1 MKSIVLTGGGTAG
14 HALPHLAIYPYIKD
28 SFDNFYY
35 IGSYNGIER
44 SLLSDKFQY
53 FPITTTKLVRSLSLE
68 NLKIAPN
75 LIKGTRE
82 AQNVL
87 KKLQPSV
94 IFSKGGYVAVP
105 VALAANKLKIPV
117 ITHESDFSLG
127 LANKIIAKK
136 CDYVLTSFESV
147 AKKLK
152 NGVFTGPPVREFIL
166 NKQKALSYFGLSGK
180 KPIILVIGGSSGSL
194 TLNNAITGL
203 LPDLLTKYDL
213 VHLCGGKR
221 ITEKQ
226 DGYVKVGYLD
236 DISIAYSVCDLAVS
250 RAGAGVL
257 FELLSLNIPA
267 LFIPL
272 SKKISRGDQII
283 NADYFYRKGFCNV
296 LNEEN
301 LKNTDLMKKIDETFA
316 NADKYINN
324 MKTYDNKCGNRKI
337 ADLLKVY
344 GN

>member
-35 IGSYNGIER
+35 VGSCNGIER

-53 FPITTTKLVRSLSLE
+53 FPITTTKLVRKLSLE
-68 NLKIAPN
+68 NLKIVPD
-75 LIKGTRE
+75 LIKGIRD
-82 AQNVL
+82 AQKVL
-87 KKLQPSV
+87 KKLKPSV
-94 IFSKGGYVAVP
+94 VFSKGGYVAVP
-105 VALAANKLKIPV
+105 VALAAHRLKIPV
-117 ITHESDFSLG
+117 VTHESDFTLG

-136 CDYVLTSFESV
+136 CDYVLTSFKTPSE
-147 AKKLK
+147 KLK
-152 NGVFTGPPVREFIL
+152 NGVFTGPPVREFVL
-166 NKQKALSYFGLSGK
+166 NKPYALSYFGLSGK
-180 KPIILVIGGSSGSL
+180 KPVILVIGGSSGSL

-203 LPDLLTKYDL
+203 LPDLLKKYDL
-213 VHLCGGKR
+213 IHLCGGKK
-221 ITEKQ
+221 IIEKQ
-226 DGYVKVGYLD
+226 GGYIKVGYLD
-236 DISIAYSVCDLAVS
+236 DVSLAYSVCDVAVS

-272 SKKISRGDQII
+272 SKKISRGDQIV

-296 LNEEN
+296 LKEEN
-301 LKNTDLMKKIDETFA
+301 LSDTSLMKKIEETLT
-316 NADKYINN
+316 NADKYIKN
-324 MKTYDNKCGNRKI
+324 MKAYDNKCGNCKI
-337 ADLLKVY
+337 AELLKVY